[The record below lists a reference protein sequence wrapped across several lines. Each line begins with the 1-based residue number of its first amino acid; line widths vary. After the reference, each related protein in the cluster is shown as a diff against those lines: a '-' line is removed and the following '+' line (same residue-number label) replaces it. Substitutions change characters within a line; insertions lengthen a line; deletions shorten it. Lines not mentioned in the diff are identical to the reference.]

1 MAAFEEIYDYVE
13 KDTFKR
19 YFRLAIFIFAYLI
32 FRKYYSQWAGKR
44 QTEHQ
49 LRIDA
54 EEKAKK
60 AEREAEAQ
68 REIDEKLNKEAQ
80 EFGWGKKTRKNVKV
94 TEMVLEQIA
103 LETRQRHQSAF
114 DAQEDADIEDL
125 LED

>member
-1 MAAFEEIYDYVE
+1 MAAFDEIYDYVE

-32 FRKYYSQWAGKR
+32 FRKYYAQWAGKR

-49 LRIDA
+49 LQLD
-54 EEKAKK
+54 EQEKL
-60 AEREAEAQ
+60 ERPQREAEAQ
-68 REIDEKLNKEAQ
+68 AELESNLNKEAN
-80 EFGWGKKTRKNVKV
+80 EFGWGKKTRKNVKL
-94 TEMVLEQIA
+94 TQTVLEQIA
-103 LETRQRHQSAF
+103 SETRQRHQTSY